1 MYKKA
6 AYLYFGYKP
15 FHCQLNLSC
24 LVLRG
29 DSLMVDEM
37 IPTLMAYIHVLTLVL
52 EMPLNFL

>member
-15 FHCQLNLSC
+15 FRRQLNLSC
-24 LVLRG
+24 VVLCG
-29 DSLMVDEM
+29 DFVIADEM
-37 IPTLMAYIHVLTLVL
+37 IPTLMAYVHVLTPVL